1 MAATDNTKFIY
12 QFNNK
17 AKSTNS
23 FIIYIVS
30 GVVLVGLGFLFLAKS
45 WYTPLIIDSVITIIY
60 FYFFGTIKPSFFE
73 MLVTEKDV
81 KINYYSVASAM
92 RSYNTIEV
100 PLKQLKGYEVKR
112 KLGGMKKEL
121 IISIESKY
129 GIADYPP
136 VSITLLDKKELSQVL
151 HVLQK
156 IIDS

>member
-112 KLGGMKKEL
+112 KLWGMKKEL

>member
-30 GVVLVGLGFLFLAKS
+30 GVALVGLGFLFLAKS

-112 KLGGMKKEL
+112 KLWGMKKEL